1 MTSTTRPGITTT
13 GALARRHGRHRLR
26 RIARKLCRASLWHV
40 WILTPLTSSTA
51 PAPRRSRRHHTA
63 SAQAADTAATAT
75 AQRSGPDPAGATAA
89 AAHAHTASAA
99 GNAPGPAPAAADPG
113 AAAGASAAPSTSRS
127 GWYYRDRSGVLHGPF
142 GQDHL
147 HAWRNYLPMDL
158 LVWYVEL
165 GGAGAAGGGAGGS
178 SRGGGGKKWRQEQ
191 QQPRAAEM
199 EATGGGAS
207 ADAAGGSQQEGMIAQ
222 DAAVAQEAGALPG
235 LGSYDDDEDEA
246 AGGSEAHCPDER
258 PPAKK
263 ARGESAVD
271 TETEVEGGGTGP
283 ASKADGSGDG
293 EEAEADGGGTEGVD
307 DAAEGQQPQ
316 EQEPA
321 NAEEAIA
328 CGLPGIE
335 LAELLG
341 DGALLTDWRQRFPGA
356 SRGRHGVAPPAPVHD
371 HWLRSAAA
379 AAAAAH
385 AHAAAAA
392 HYHAA
397 YHGQG
402 AYPGY
407 GGDAGPRPP
416 PSSREESMAEY
427 AAAVLAVL
435 PPDDEAVVLAR
446 QAAAAGR
453 SLVDVVA
460 FATSQAAAA
469 VAAGYEPPPVEGEEV
484 KPPPVSEHGT
494 ATEYVRDPRSGRLTA
509 VPAEAAPPSSAKAL
523 YGEFGNWMNPEQ
535 IEDYLAQA
543 KQWRR
548 EKMPAIW
555 AKKKLKVRAAG
566 GGKQCSV
573 RRGATLM
580 VFGYCRARF
589 RASAC
594 VGRACT

>member
-1 MTSTTRPGITTT
+1 M
-13 GALARRHGRHRLR
+13 
-26 RIARKLCRASLWHV
+26 
-40 WILTPLTSSTA
+40 
-51 PAPRRSRRHHTA
+51 
-63 SAQAADTAATAT
+63 
-75 AQRSGPDPAGATAA
+75 SGQDGTAA
-89 AAHAHTASAA
+89 AGSAHAQAQHGLPQGWEASYDQHHSAWYYFNRSTGETSWTPPTVETNAHHDTDSKAGAGAQPSAAATDAAAVTTAAGSAA
-99 GNAPGPAPAAADPG
+99 GPESAPANPGVAAIATG
-113 AAAGASAAPSTSRS
+113 AAAGAAPSAAAASPAPSSLRS

-165 GGAGAAGGGAGGS
+165 GLGALREGNGAS
-178 SRGGGGKKWRQEQ
+178 NKRQRG
-191 QQPRAAEM
+191 QPQPSAQGT
-199 EATGGGAS
+199 EATGGEAPAGA
-207 ADAAGGSQQEGMIAQ
+207 ATEGNQEDLAAQKP
-222 DAAVAQEAGALPG
+222 AATKEAGTLPG
-235 LGSYDDDEDEA
+235 LGTYEDEA
-246 AGGSEAHCPDER
+246 DEEQDFEAEPAAAGSNRQDAGR
-258 PPAKK
+258 QQPAKK
-263 ARGESAVD
+263 ARGESPEGAVRESNGD
-271 TETEVEGGGTGP
+271 GTEPNSEVGGLHGGDGAVAVGGVTQG
-283 ASKADGSGDG
+283 AEEDGADGEQS
-293 EEAEADGGGTEGVD
+293 EEPEV
-307 DAAEGQQPQ
+307 
-316 EQEPA
+316 EPA

-341 DGALLTDWRQRFPGA
+341 DGALLADWRQRFPGA
-356 SRGRHGVAPPAPVHD
+356 SRARHGVAPPAPVHD

-402 AYPGY
+402 AYPAYGVGY
-407 GGDAGPRPP
+407 GTAADAGPRPP

-427 AAAVLAVL
+427 AAAVLAGL

-460 FATSQAAAA
+460 FATSQAASAA
-469 VAAGYEPPPVEGEEV
+469 AAGYEPPPVEGEEV

-494 ATEYVRDPRSGRLTA
+494 ATEYVRDPRSGRLAA
-509 VPAEAAPPSSAKAL
+509 VPADAAPPSSAKAL

-543 KQWRR
+543 KKWRR

-555 AKKKLKVRAAG
+555 AKKKLKEIRELKERKKKRQELLKWG
-566 GGKQCSV
+566 PD
-573 RRGATLM
+573 L
-580 VFGYCRARF
+580 
-589 RASAC
+589 
-594 VGRACT
+594 

>member
-1 MTSTTRPGITTT
+1 MSGHEGSATAGAHAQAQHALPQGWEASYDEHHQAWYYYNRSTGETS
-13 GALARRHGRHRLR
+13 
-26 RIARKLCRASLWHV
+26 W
-40 WILTPLTSSTA
+40 TPPPAAYSS
-51 PAPRRSRRHHTA
+51 HHTA

-75 AQRSGPDPAGATAA
+75 AQR
-89 AAHAHTASAA
+89 
-99 GNAPGPAPAAADPG
+99 
-113 AAAGASAAPSTSRS
+113 

-356 SRGRHGVAPPAPVHD
+356 SRGRHGVAPPAP
-371 HWLRSAAA
+371 
-379 AAAAAH
+379 
-385 AHAAAAA
+385 
-392 HYHAA
+392 
-397 YHGQG
+397 
-402 AYPGY
+402 
-407 GGDAGPRPP
+407 
-416 PSSREESMAEY
+416 
-427 AAAVLAVL
+427 
-435 PPDDEAVVLAR
+435 
-446 QAAAAGR
+446 AAAAGR

-555 AKKKLKVRAAG
+555 AKKKLKEIRELKERKKKRQELLQWG
-566 GGKQCSV
+566 PD
-573 RRGATLM
+573 L
-580 VFGYCRARF
+580 
-589 RASAC
+589 
-594 VGRACT
+594 

>member
-1 MTSTTRPGITTT
+1 MNGHE
-13 GALARRHGRHRLR
+13 G
-26 RIARKLCRASLWHV
+26 
-40 WILTPLTSSTA
+40 
-51 PAPRRSRRHHTA
+51 
-63 SAQAADTAATAT
+63 AATA
-75 AQRSGPDPAGATAA
+75 G
-89 AAHAHTASAA
+89 AHAQAQHVLPQGWEASYDPHHQAWYYFNRSTGETSWTLPHAPSSSHQVALAHGADSSVAIRTQPSASAPAQKDAAPGHAHAADAAGSAA
-99 GNAPGPAPAAADPG
+99 GPASTSADPG
-113 AAAGASAAPSTSRS
+113 AAAGAPAPSAPPRS

-142 GQDHL
+142 CQDHL

-165 GGAGAAGGGAGGS
+165 GPAGGAEAAAAGGRGEPAGS
-178 SRGGGGKKWRQEQ
+178 GGGGSKRRRAQEQ
-191 QQPRAAEM
+191 PCAESAAP
-199 EATGGGAS
+199 GGGGGEVAPD
-207 ADAAGGSQQEGMIAQ
+207 AAAGGSQDGTHVQV
-222 DAAVAQEAGALPG
+222 AAVAEEAGALG
-235 LGSYDDDEDEA
+235 LGSYEDDEDAEA
-246 AGGSEAHCPDER
+246 GPAAAGSEALGNGGQ

-263 ARGESAVD
+263 PRGESALGTAVGVD
-271 TETEVEGGGTGP
+271 VEGTGTEP
-283 ASKADGSGDG
+283 ESEAVGSGNS
-293 EEAEADGGGTEGVD
+293 EEAEADGDGTEGADDTAVD
-307 DAAEGQQPQ
+307 EQPQ
-316 EQEPA
+316 VQEPA

-341 DGALLTDWRQRFPGA
+341 DGGLLTDWRQRFPGA

-385 AHAAAAA
+385 AHAAATA

-397 YHGQG
+397 YHGHS
-402 AYPGY
+402 AYPAY
-407 GGDAGPRPP
+407 GGAAAGDVGPRPP

-427 AAAVLAVL
+427 AAAVLSGL

-460 FATSQAAAA
+460 FATSQASAAA
-469 VAAGYEPPPVEGEEV
+469 AAGYEPPPVEGEEV

-509 VPAEAAPPSSAKAL
+509 VAAEAAPPSSAKAL

-555 AKKKLKVRAAG
+555 AKKKLKEIREMKERKKKRQELLKWG
-566 GGKQCSV
+566 PD
-573 RRGATLM
+573 L
-580 VFGYCRARF
+580 
-589 RASAC
+589 
-594 VGRACT
+594 